1 MQQMPFPER
10 CDPCL
15 IWGQI
20 MQISGAHQWF
30 HDIAPFANGIKK
42 KTVLTPCFKICCL
55 WYIPSHFLSHF
66 SFGQMTQIV
75 RRHQQPALCGTHQS
89 QVCHCW
95 CISIFNTNTTNR
107 YKSIHTYVCGS
118 SVVFWNSL
126 VSIPCFYPL
135 WCWWHKKIITSLFPP
150 SLSFGSCVCKKGVSV
165 NPGIPLKC
173 ERVWALLSDN
183 YRSKSWLYHCSRQLF
198 PFPGFSFRIRY
209 EDLVEDL

>member
-1 MQQMPFPER
+1 MTLDAKTPSPKQVQIQIFAAVQMMHQMPFPER

-30 HDIAPFANGIKK
+30 HDIAPFADGIK

-126 VSIPCFYPL
+126 ISIPCFYPL
-135 WCWWHKKIITSLFPP
+135 WCWWHKKIITSR
-150 SLSFGSCVCKKGVSV
+150 GTT
-165 NPGIPLKC
+165 
-173 ERVWALLSDN
+173 VWFNQTDCPFFLH
-183 YRSKSWLYHCSRQLF
+183 HCRL
-198 PFPGFSFRIRY
+198 
-209 EDLVEDL
+209 DLVFVKRAFQ